1 MARFIEK
8 TLQKIDKLNR
18 AQIDS
23 IIRHLFHDYTRLE
36 EVINSLPE
44 GIVVLDE
51 GHVPLLYNRSAHL
64 MLRRDDH
71 KGEKLWEVISD
82 SKIARYAKEALHAGA
97 AGDSAQ
103 ITTEIGGEARVL
115 DLSTLPL
122 VRDGKIVGTIVR
134 IVDSTAKIAE
144 EVRLYRAEQLA
155 SLTNLTANVAHEI
168 KNPLASISIYIQLIQ
183 RELAKEERA
192 RDDRRIA
199 EHLTIVEEEIARLNS
214 TIIDF
219 LFAVRP
225 MQLTLTAVD
234 IHALLDDIITL
245 LEPEVR
251 ARIHISKRDLATMP
265 AVEGDKKYLAQAFIN
280 IIKNAIEAIPEEGAI
295 EIRTALQSGKATIMV
310 IDSGVGIN
318 NDAMARIFDPYFTT
332 KEYGS
337 GIGLTQVYKVIK
349 EHRGDV
355 RIENNS
361 AGGATCT
368 VTLPLARSGQRL
380 LEGE

>member
-1 MARFIEK
+1 M
-8 TLQKIDKLNR
+8 T
-18 AQIDS
+18 
-23 IIRHLFHDYTRLE
+23 
-36 EVINSLPE
+36 
-44 GIVVLDE
+44 
-51 GHVPLLYNRSAHL
+51 
-64 MLRRDDH
+64 
-71 KGEKLWEVISD
+71 
-82 SKIARYAKEALHAGA
+82 
-97 AGDSAQ
+97 
-103 ITTEIGGEARVL
+103 
-115 DLSTLPL
+115 
-122 VRDGKIVGTIVR
+122 
-134 IVDSTAKIAE
+134 
-144 EVRLYRAEQLA
+144 
-155 SLTNLTANVAHEI
+155 
-168 KNPLASISIYIQLIQ
+168 
-183 RELAKEERA
+183 
-192 RDDRRIA
+192 
-199 EHLTIVEEEIARLNS
+199 
-214 TIIDF
+214 
-219 LFAVRP
+219 
-225 MQLTLTAVD
+225 
-234 IHALLDDIITL
+234 
-245 LEPEVR
+245 
-251 ARIHISKRDLATMP
+251 